1 MKQNW
6 TYKKLGEICEIL
18 NGFAFKSDEYEDNG
32 IRVMRITNV
41 QKGEIVDDDP
51 KFFPLKRKDEITK
64 YILREGDVL
73 MSLTGNVG
81 RVGIMEE
88 RFLPAALNQRVA
100 CLRLIDNEIDKRYLF
115 HILNSDTFENDCVFN
130 AAGIAQKNMSTRWLE
145 QYKIPV
151 PPIETQS
158 RIVSELD
165 LLQSIIDKQKAQLNE
180 LDNLAQAVFYDMF
193 GDPVENDKGWEVKRL
208 EDLCEVSSAKRVL
221 VEDVVESG
229 IPFLR
234 GTELTAL
241 SKVVSSKDVKFTMFI
256 TPEHYERVKS
266 ITGVPKKG
274 DILIPSINS
283 EGITWV
289 VDTDEPFYFK
299 DGRVIWVHVNI
310 DAFVS
315 QYLSF
320 VISKIL
326 KANYTVLTSGATFL
340 ELKLFIIRD
349 LIVPIPPLSLQQSF
363 ASKIESIEKQKA
375 AITQSIAEMQKLFD
389 YTMDKYFG

>member
-18 NGFAFKSDEYEDNG
+18 NGFAFKSDGYEGNG

-130 AAGIAQKNMSTRWLE
+130 AAGIAQKNMSTKWLE
-145 QYKIPV
+145 QYEIPI
-151 PPIETQS
+151 PSIETQS

-165 LLQSIIDKQKAQLNE
+165 LLQSIIDKQKAQLKE

-193 GDPVENDKGWEVKRL
+193 GDPVENDKGWEVMMLGDECTDMKYGTSRPSCENGKYSYL
-208 EDLCEVSSAKRVL
+208 RMCNISSDGHLDLNNLKTIDVPDDEVEKCIVR
-221 VEDVVESG
+221 
-229 IPFLR
+229 
-234 GTELTAL
+234 
-241 SKVVSSKDVKFTMFI
+241 
-256 TPEHYERVKS
+256 Y
-266 ITGVPKKG
+266 G
-274 DILIPSINS
+274 DILFNRTNSIDLIGKTCMFDLETPMIIAGYIIRVRLSEKLESRFVSCMFNMPSMKKLLRAMAKGAVNQANINS
-283 EGITWV
+283 
-289 VDTDEPFYFK
+289 K
-299 DGRVIWVHVNI
+299 
-310 DAFVS
+310 
-315 QYLSF
+315 
-320 VISKIL
+320 
-326 KANYTVLTSGATFL
+326 
-340 ELKLFIIRD
+340 ELASII
-349 LIVPIPPLSLQQSF
+349 IPIPPVIFQQSF

-375 AITQSIAEMQKLFD
+375 AINQSIAETQRLFD